1 MRSCTVLDPHHNH
14 FTRLQKHLGVMDPA
28 SKLLLDE
35 MKKLG
40 DRFSLVES
48 HVDSLEG
55 SLGDRFKLVEQSA
68 NNLVAWQPGID
79 SAISDLT
86 TKLSAVD
93 DIQSQLGSLTTKL
106 D

>member
-1 MRSCTVLDPHHNH
+1 
-14 FTRLQKHLGVMDPA
+14 MDPT
-28 SKLLLDE
+28 SKPLIDE

-40 DRFSLVES
+40 DRFARVES
-48 HVDSLEG
+48 RVDSPEG

-79 SAISDLT
+79 AAIADLT
-86 TKLSAVD
+86 TKLRSVD
-93 DIQSQLGSLTTKL
+93 DVKSQIGSLSAKL